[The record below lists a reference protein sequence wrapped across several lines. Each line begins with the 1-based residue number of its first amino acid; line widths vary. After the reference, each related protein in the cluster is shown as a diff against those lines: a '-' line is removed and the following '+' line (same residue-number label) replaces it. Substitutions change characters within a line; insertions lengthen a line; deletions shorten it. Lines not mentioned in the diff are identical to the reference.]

1 MGRRDVSTR
10 FASTGFPNSRFYR
23 LCFGTGLALAVSGSC
38 LAVGVSLDVKPGLWE
53 IQTSGSTS
61 GTPQIP
67 ASALAKLPP
76 EQRVI
81 ATAMLLAIIS
91 QASMPHTMQFC
102 VTPEQIRVGLDLNRV
117 GGKRCRHTVQ
127 SSSPT
132 GLDMQVDCTG
142 SDAMSGVVHLR
153 VLDSAT
159 VSGKVDLHAGTGAS
173 GLAIRQDLHGKW
185 LGAACGDVQPF
196 G

>member
-1 MGRRDVSTR
+1 MGRRDSNTR
-10 FASTGFPNSRFYR
+10 LSG
-23 LCFGTGLALAVSGSC
+23 LCFGISMGLAVSGTC
-38 LAVGVSLDVKPGLWE
+38 LAAGLALDVKPGLWE
-53 IQTSGSTS
+53 IQTSGSAS

-67 ASALAKLPP
+67 SKALEKLPP

-102 VTPEQIRVGLDLNRV
+102 VTPAQLRQGLDLDRV
-117 GGKRCRHTVQ
+117 GGKRCHHTVQ
-127 SSSPT
+127 SSSPM
-132 GLDMQVDCTG
+132 GLDMQVDCSEG
-142 SDAMSGVVHLR
+142 DAMSGAVHLR
-153 VLDSAT
+153 VLDHAT
-159 VSGKVDLHAGTGAS
+159 VTGNVDLHAGIGAN
-173 GLAIRQDLHGKW
+173 GMVIRQDLHGKW

>member
-1 MGRRDVSTR
+1 MARREINATFR
-10 FASTGFPNSRFYR
+10 GFCFATGM
-23 LCFGTGLALAVSGSC
+23 GLAASGAC
-38 LAVGVSLDVKPGLWE
+38 LAAGLALDVKPGLWE
-53 IQTSGSTS
+53 IRTSGSAS

-67 ASALAKLPP
+67 PEALAKLPP
-76 EQRVI
+76 EQRLI

-102 VTPEQIRVGLDLNRV
+102 VTPAQLRQGLDLDRV
-117 GGKRCRHTVQ
+117 GGKRCHRTVQ
-127 SSSPT
+127 SSSPM

-153 VLDSAT
+153 VLDRAT
-159 VSGKVDLHAGTGAS
+159 VTGDVDLRAGGGAS
-173 GLAIRQDLHGKW
+173 GVVIRQDLHGKW